1 MTICSQTSHCILS
14 SIGCFIYDFQTL
26 LTGVVAIGVAVIA
39 GIPVWRQLKDS
50 NLQTRISHRE
60 TLATL
65 LRDAL
70 QRYGKI
76 EKSITEPLSLASR
89 LTSDPMGEPVEIAA
103 EDAHHIESALN
114 GVLDWYLVLLKD
126 TEHGDIE
133 MRKTELKAAPTEA
146 IATLGEAH
154 WADHNDQH
162 DPLGLHRRQPFLS
175 PRHAGVEPVDPKP
188 AVGIEHHFGD
198 FCFFEPCRDRWT
210 ERALQHRSAAC
221 VNDGRRLGH
230 LGLSPLVRT
239 APSRRRRQVKNAN
252 SGRLQQHFKVV
263 VAPAAHGYIGVRWR
277 WRLGQSGCG

>member
-70 QRYGKI
+70 RRYGKV
-76 EKSITEPLSLASR
+76 EKSIAEPLSLASR

-103 EDAHHIESALN
+103 EDAHHLESMLN
-114 GVLDWYLVLLKD
+114 GVLDWYLVILKD

-133 MRKTELKAAPTEA
+133 MRKTELKAALTEA

-162 DPLGLHRRQPFLS
+162 DEDHDFTDEAWAEIEARC
-175 PRHAGVEPVDPKP
+175 AAAKVEATKRISDVER
-188 AVGIEHHFGD
+188 VY
-198 FCFFEPCRDRWT
+198 
-210 ERALQHRSAAC
+210 RALREAQRHWVQSLRSQIAKLDLQIAAP
-221 VNDGRRLGH
+221 R
-230 LGLSPLVRT
+230 
-239 APSRRRRQVKNAN
+239 
-252 SGRLQQHFKVV
+252 
-263 VAPAAHGYIGVRWR
+263 
-277 WRLGQSGCG
+277 